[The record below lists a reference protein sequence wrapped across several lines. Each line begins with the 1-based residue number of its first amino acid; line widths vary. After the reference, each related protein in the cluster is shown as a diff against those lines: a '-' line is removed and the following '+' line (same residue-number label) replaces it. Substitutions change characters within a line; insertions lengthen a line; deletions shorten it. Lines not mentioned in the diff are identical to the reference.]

1 VAGPASFGAGVHGA
15 QVGGLEDN
23 GGAQGHAR
31 IGAAAAASKKV
42 AGAGGAGARIQKP
55 TSLGGSAIRVLMYA
69 TLFLGFVYGLYG
81 AFELASANCA
91 ASEHSAS
98 LRSPGK
104 PILPLLE
111 AQSLVRYEEMLKG
124 AGIESTSD
132 LWMLSE
138 ERIAGW
144 ELKPIQANKLRL
156 VGIFGVLYGRFG
168 C

>member
-1 VAGPASFGAGVHGA
+1 VAGPASSVAVAHGA
-15 QVGGLEDN
+15 QVGGRKD

-31 IGAAAAASKKV
+31 IGGAAAASKQV
-42 AGAGGAGARIQKP
+42 AGAGSAGAQIRKP
-55 TSLGGSAIRVLMYA
+55 TRSLGSSAIRILMYA

-91 ASEHSAS
+91 AAEHTAS
-98 LRSPGK
+98 LPSPGE

-124 AGIESTSD
+124 AGIQSTSD

-156 VGIFGVLYGRFG
+156 VGIF
-168 C
+168 